1 MTVWLWLAGLL
12 FLHTIFGVFL
22 AACISYFDMLVSNR
36 VSDYAHNKWN
46 CLDERVY
53 TLCSACVFVCVC
65 VWVAM
70 SAHLYHYG
78 HCKFGASKY
87 LISLTAMDCF
97 YLLLLL
103 PYKQRHIVY
112 SLSFPRRSRAKNIVA
127 KRRRAAAAATS
138 SPLIVTARVHTH
150 RYTPDSSAHI
160 KIFLYY
166 T

>member
-65 VWVAM
+65 LSRDERTSIPLWPLLVWCVEV
-70 SAHLYHYG
+70 
-78 HCKFGASKY
+78 F
-87 LISLTAMDCF
+87 D
-97 YLLLLL
+97 
-103 PYKQRHIVY
+103 
-112 SLSFPRRSRAKNIVA
+112 
-127 KRRRAAAAATS
+127 
-138 SPLIVTARVHTH
+138 
-150 RYTPDSSAHI
+150 
-160 KIFLYY
+160 
-166 T
+166 